1 MIVGAIPTRNEIES
15 MIWDMEKYELY
26 VDSIAE
32 IAQISPGLI
41 TQAEGNA

>member
-15 MIWDMEKYELY
+15 MIWDMEKYEVF

-41 TQAEGNA
+41 TQSEGEA